1 MIWYLILDIQQSLN
15 AMFNSEKSINQPY
28 CAYVTFKN
36 NEFSF
41 YGGGSLISAR
51 HVLTNAANI
60 VGFPSWTVGLGS
72 NLRSEQITYQSNT
85 ATSHPQY
92 KEQNSLRNFDIGI
105 IILNQAIMFTNAIY
119 PVALPTMS
127 ALLAENTQGMVL
139 GFAKATSTGGSAGQE
154 LQSAH
159 VRVTSN
165 ERCLQFYGGAD
176 FAQHF
181 CGEDKDFRSNFCL
194 GDQGGSFTILN
205 RGSEVI
211 MGIASLPSCSA
222 TQPSVYTR
230 ISPTLRQWIRNETQL

>member
-1 MIWYLILDIQQSLN
+1 
-15 AMFNSEKSINQPY
+15 MFNSENATNQPY

-60 VGFPSWTVGLGS
+60 VGFPAWTVGLGS
-72 NLRSEQITYQSNT
+72 NLRSEQLTYDSNR
-85 ATSHPQY
+85 ATPHPQY

-105 IILNQAIMFTNAIY
+105 IILNQAVAFTRSVY
-119 PVALPTMS
+119 PVALPTMN
-127 ALLAENTQGMVL
+127 AILKENTQGMVL

-159 VRVTSN
+159 VRVTSD
-165 ERCLQFYGGAD
+165 ERCLQFYAGAD
-176 FAQHF
+176 FTQHF

-194 GDQGGSFTILN
+194 GDQGGSFTILI
-205 RGSEVI
+205 RGSEVL
-211 MGIASLPSCSA
+211 MGVASLPSCSA

-230 ISPTLRQWIRNETQL
+230 ISPALRQWIRTETQL

>member
-1 MIWYLILDIQQSLN
+1 
-15 AMFNSEKSINQPY
+15 MFNSEKAINQPY

-36 NEFSF
+36 NELSF
-41 YGGGSLISAR
+41 YGGGSLISAK

-60 VGFPSWTVGLGS
+60 VGFPSWSVGLGS
-72 NLRSEQITYQSNT
+72 NLRSQQTTYESNR

-92 KEQNSLRNFDIGI
+92 REQNSIRNFDIGI
-105 IILNQAIMFTNAIY
+105 ITLNQAITFTRAIY
-119 PVALPTMS
+119 PIALPTMS
-127 ALLAENTQGMVL
+127 AMLEENTQGMVL

-159 VRVTSN
+159 VRVTSIA
-165 ERCLQFYGGAD
+165 RCLEFYAGAD

-181 CGEDKDFRSNFCL
+181 CGEDNDLRSNFCL

-205 RGSEVI
+205 RGSEVL

-230 ISPTLRQWIRNETQL
+230 ISPSLRQWIRDETQL